1 MKEKAGSFFNRLQKE
16 FVLLVDE
23 SGLKQAD
30 VKVTAKPLSPE
41 EALGATKR
49 KDYVLLQGKERLLQ
63 ALVMGC
69 RGQAFT
75 GSLGDFTGTIEDVL
89 ALPLTDDY
97 QRAVYTATLNAV
109 ACHAGKTADT
119 IHCRNEG
126 PELCARQA
134 VDFFKKNYGNP
145 RILMIGYQPA
155 LAEALHQAFP
165 LTVLDL
171 DPANI
176 GRSKAGVS
184 IKDGSAGLPEHIAS
198 SDVIFATGSTIC
210 NDTID
215 ELAQSGK
222 PLVFFGT
229 TASGAAALLEIP
241 RFCPESADGES
252 HL

>member
-1 MKEKAGSFFNRLQKE
+1 MTEKNDYFFSRLQKE
-16 FVLLVDE
+16 FAMLVD
-23 SGLKQAD
+23 GCQLKQAE

-41 EALGATKR
+41 DAIGSTRR
-49 KDYVLLQGKERLLQ
+49 KDYVLLKGKERLLQ
-63 ALVMGC
+63 AEVMGC

-75 GSLGDFTGTIEDVL
+75 GSLGDFSGTLEDVL
-89 ALPLTDDY
+89 ALPLTDDF

-109 ACHAGKTADT
+109 ACHTGKVVNT

-126 PELCARQA
+126 PELCARQT
-134 VDFFKKNYGNP
+134 VDFFQKKYGKP

-165 LTVLDL
+165 LIVLDL

-176 GRSKAGVS
+176 GQSKNGVV
-184 IKDGSAGLPEHIAS
+184 IKDGSIGLAEYVAD

-210 NDTID
+210 NSTID
-215 ELAQSGK
+215 ALEQSGK

-229 TASGAAALLEIP
+229 TGSGAAALLGLS
-241 RFCPESADGES
+241 RFCPESEGGGKY
-252 HL
+252 